1 MARQKAARSTVIPVM
16 MGDVV
21 TCQCGHEMK
30 PWNFVSFPHR
40 RRYILW
46 RCEHNP
52 DHISA
57 MLPLPNTA
65 SGNNV

>member
-1 MARQKAARSTVIPVM
+1 VARQTPARSTVTPVM

-21 TCQCGHEMK
+21 TCSCGHEMK

-52 DHISA
+52 DHITA
-57 MLPLPNTA
+57 MLPLPKD
-65 SGNNV
+65 